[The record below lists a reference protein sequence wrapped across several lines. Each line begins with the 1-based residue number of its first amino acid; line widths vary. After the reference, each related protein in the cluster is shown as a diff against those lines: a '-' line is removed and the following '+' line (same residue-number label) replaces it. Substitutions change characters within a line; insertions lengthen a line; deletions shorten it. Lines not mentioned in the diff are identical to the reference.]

1 MDPSFWHQRWQTQE
15 TGWHERAANPLLVR
29 HLSALHLPPGSRMFL
44 PLCGKSLDI
53 GWLLGQGYA
62 VAGAELSEL
71 AVTQLFTEL
80 GLQPSLSPV
89 GSLTR
94 YSAAKI
100 DIFVGNIFDLTREM
114 LGPVDAVYDRAAL
127 VALPPDMRPRYAAHV
142 QTLTAATPQLVIC
155 YAYDQSLIPGPPF
168 SVTAEEVHRHY
179 DARYAITSLEQTAL
193 PNGLKGTA
201 PATECT
207 WLLTPRVVSLNG
219 STRP

>member
-29 HLSALHLPPGSRMFL
+29 HVSALNLPPGSRMFL

-53 GWLLGQGYA
+53 GWLLAQGYA

-94 YSAAKI
+94 YSAEKI

-114 LGPVDAVYDRAAL
+114 LGLVEAVYDRAAL

-142 QTLTAATPQLVIC
+142 QTLTAAAPQLVIC

-207 WLLTPRVVSLNG
+207 WLLTPRTVSPNG
-219 STRP
+219 PARS